1 MCVWVWEVQPSLHA
15 HKVKHTNSGTSL
27 PHNPTTYGLAYITPL
42 EQRKCVSVWV
52 WEVNHPLHAHK
63 VKHTNSGT
71 SLPHNPTTYGI
82 SIHYPT
88 GTKEE
93 VCVCVG
99 MGGQPSLHAHKVKH
113 TNSGTSLPHNP
124 TTYGLAYI
132 TPLEQ
137 KRKYVCVWVWEVN
150 HHSMLIRSNTLTVE
164 TSLPL
169 CGRIVWK

>member
-1 MCVWVWEVQPSLHA
+1 MCVWVWEV
-15 HKVKHTNSGTSL
+15 
-27 PHNPTTYGLAYITPL
+27 
-42 EQRKCVSVWV
+42 
-52 WEVNHPLHAHK
+52 NHHSMLIRSNTLT
-63 VKHTNSGT
+63 VET

-124 TTYGLAYI
+124 TT
-132 TPLEQ
+132 
-137 KRKYVCVWVWEVN
+137 
-150 HHSMLIRSNTLTVE
+150 
-164 TSLPL
+164 
-169 CGRIVWK
+169 